1 MIRSMTGYG
10 RARRVL
16 NRREITVE
24 VRAVNNRYLDCTVK
38 APHLYLFAEDA
49 LKKTVQ
55 RAVSRGKVDVFVSV
69 DASAADTVKAKVNR
83 ELAEQYAAALRELSE
98 LTGTDLTG
106 QLLNRFPDALTV
118 TKDETDAE
126 SVTADLCATLEEA
139 LDAFQS
145 MRRTEGAKLAEDIRA
160 RLDTV
165 ERLTG
170 EVEKRS
176 PETVRE
182 YREKLTRRMQE
193 VLQESVI
200 DEQRILMEAALYADK
215 VAVDEETVRLR
226 SHVSQLRG
234 MLDADTPQGRRMD
247 FLIQELNREAN
258 TIGSKCTDTAIARI
272 VVDLKAEIEKIREQT
287 QNIE

>member
-182 YREKLTRRMQE
+182 YREKLSRRMQE
-193 VLQESVI
+193 VLQDTSI